1 MEDLIKQS
9 LAGNQD
15 AYITLI
21 KNIQIDLFR
30 VAKAKLSNIDD
41 INDAI
46 QETIIISFENLKKL
60 KHIEYFKTW
69 IIKILINQCNQIY
82 RKSNKQLNIF
92 NKLLNTNDY
101 AHLEDTSI
109 HSKEDELDFDILI
122 DKLNYNEKIVITLYY
137 NNQFSTKEI
146 TNILDTNVN
155 TVKSRLTRA
164 KKKLKIYYEEGDYD
178 DKTNR

>member
-9 LAGNQD
+9 LAGNQE

-21 KNIQIDLFR
+21 KNIQSDLYR
-30 VAKAKLSNIDD
+30 VARARLSNIDD

-46 QETIIISFENLKKL
+46 QETIIISFKDLKKL

-69 IIKILINQCNQIY
+69 ITKILINQCNQIY
-82 RKSNKQLNIF
+82 RKRNKQLNIF

-101 AHLEDTSI
+101 LHLEDTSI
-109 HSKEDELDFDILI
+109 HNKENELDFDILI

-146 TNILDTNVN
+146 ADILNTSVN

-164 KKKLKIYYEEGDYD
+164 KKKLKLYCEEGGYNDETE
-178 DKTNR
+178 K